1 MDAEIKYTD
10 FASDFAHYA
19 TFLNIT
25 GAIIPLIYD
34 RASAILVKYI
44 ATMSLHTLISQ
55 LKR

>member
-1 MDAEIKYTD
+1 MDAEIKYKN
-10 FASDFAHYA
+10 FAHYA

-25 GAIIPLIYD
+25 GAMIPLIYD